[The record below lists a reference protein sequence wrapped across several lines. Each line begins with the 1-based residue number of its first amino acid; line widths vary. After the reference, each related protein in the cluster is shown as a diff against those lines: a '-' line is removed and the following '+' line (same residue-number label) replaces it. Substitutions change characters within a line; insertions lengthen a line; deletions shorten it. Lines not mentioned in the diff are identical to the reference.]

1 MQKLLKLKML
11 DSRDSCGR
19 EKIGRGDKQREK
31 CSGIANLESIEE
43 IIIGNVTTKGEE

>member
-11 DSRDSCGR
+11 DSRDSC
-19 EKIGRGDKQREK
+19 GRGDKQREK